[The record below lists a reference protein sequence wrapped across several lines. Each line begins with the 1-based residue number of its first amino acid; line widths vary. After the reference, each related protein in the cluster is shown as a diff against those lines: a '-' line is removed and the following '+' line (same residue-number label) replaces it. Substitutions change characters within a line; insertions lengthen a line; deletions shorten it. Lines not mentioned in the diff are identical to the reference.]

1 MLIIFVTMKLSQAFL
16 IITILTSQLFLWS
29 CNSSDENDNDG
40 KEKSLEELIQE
51 NLGETTVFEEMHD
64 TLQVAHMVRV
74 WNGCHNAKFI
84 DNLNDLYAS
93 TLFFYGNE
101 KSRGEALQTKRR
113 LFNAY
118 PDYFQ
123 RIIGGIKVSKL
134 NATEYRAEFTKY
146 ISVGRI
152 TAPVHAYIIFQK
164 AGENKWIIVAESD
177 PETDLKTKEM
187 NDSMQVL
194 MEMYTP
200 STSEIKG
207 NFSGKGNETI
217 YIFPPEDA
225 NCTDCITSLFFS
237 NELLPPIDIKGA
249 KSAQLYNEGDLDGDG
264 IEEFSSMTKI
274 DGQGQ
279 MTIYTLKRGAW
290 KVLKQF
296 KVNYDDL
303 IQNVDQR
310 KGSIQLAGSGYIFI
324 QEWNGDTVVQQ
335 KVNIWDY

>member
-1 MLIIFVTMKLSQAFL
+1 MLIIFATMKLSKAFL
-16 IITILTSQLFLWS
+16 IITILTSQLFFWS
-29 CNSSDENDNDG
+29 CNSSNENDNDNG
-40 KEKSLEELIQE
+40 EKTLEELIHD
-51 NLGETTVFEEMHD
+51 NLGETTFFEEMHD

-74 WNGCHNAKFI
+74 WNGCHNAKFV

-93 TLFFYGNE
+93 TLFFYGKE
-101 KSRGEALQTKRR
+101 KSRSEALHTKRR

-123 RIIGGIKVSKL
+123 RIIGGIKVTKL
-134 NATEYRAEFTKY
+134 NSLEYKAEFTKY

-152 TAPVHAYIIFQK
+152 TAPVPAYIIFKKIDDNQ
-164 AGENKWIIVAESD
+164 WVIIAESD
-177 PETDLKTKEM
+177 PETDVKTKEM
-187 NDSMQVL
+187 QDSMQVL

-207 NFSGKGNETI
+207 NFSGIGNETI
-217 YIFPPEDA
+217 YIFPPEDD
-225 NCTDCITSLFFS
+225 NCTECITSLFFS

-264 IEEFSSMTKI
+264 IEEFSSLTKI

-279 MTIYTLKRGAW
+279 MTIYTFKRGEW
-290 KVLKQF
+290 KILKQF
-296 KVNYDDL
+296 KVNYNDL
-303 IQNVDQR
+303 IQNVEQR
-310 KGSIQLAGSGYIFI
+310 KSAIQLAGSGYIFI
-324 QEWNGDTVVQQ
+324 QEWNGDSVVQQ